1 MSRNRTTAA
10 DRAFTTV
17 ITLLVLL
24 FCLIVLY
31 PLIWIV
37 SASFSDPFSFMTG
50 KVILWP
56 VNPTLRMYRMVFQ
69 YPMIWK
75 SYLNTILYTTTGTLI
90 SVWLSSFAAYPLSR
104 SDFWGKGFFT
114 LAFMITMFFS
124 GGMIPTFLLVKSL
137 NMLDTIWAVVLPGSV
152 SVYNVIVMRT
162 FFKST
167 IPGELQESAALD
179 GANDIIF
186 FFKIVLPLSKAIMA
200 VMVLFY
206 GVGYWNNWF
215 SSFLYMSSR
224 ERYPVQL
231 LLREIVI
238 QGQTKLIG
246 GGGGDDEL
254 IGEGVK
260 YATMVVAT
268 VPIMCLYPFLQRYFT
283 KGVMIGSVKG

>member
-1 MSRNRTTAA
+1 MSKNRTTTG
-10 DRAFTTV
+10 DRIFTAI
-17 ITLLVLL
+17 ITTLVLL
-24 FCLIVLY
+24 FCLVVLY
-31 PLIWIV
+31 PLLWIV
-37 SASFSDPFSFMTG
+37 SASFSDPFSFLTG

-56 VNPTLRMYRMVFQ
+56 VKPTLRMYNMVFN
-69 YPMIWK
+69 YPLIWK
-75 SYLNTILYTTTGTLI
+75 SYLNTVLYTVTGTLI

-124 GGMIPTFLLVKSL
+124 GGMIPTFLLVKNL
-137 NMLDTIWAVVLPGSV
+137 GMLDTIWAIILPGSV

-186 FFKIVLPLSKAIMA
+186 FFRIVLPLSKAIMA

-283 KGVMIGSVKG
+283 QGVMIGSVKG